1 MHFLLLLYQ
10 LQLRSSGKK
19 PWRLGTP
26 DLVHLFQASCPEA
39 NSRTEI
45 PNTSDLFRKL
55 IKENRQE
62 MKEGVKGGGK
72 PERTRVR
79 QSPRHSSFS
88 HILEGDS
95 RAIGIPGMHPS
106 SRLVGAGFSSSL
118 GSDHGLIHAACVC
131 QVTLVVSN
139 SLQPYGP

>member
-62 MKEGVKGGGK
+62 MKEGVKGGRK

-95 RAIGIPGMHPS
+95 RAIGIPGLHPS